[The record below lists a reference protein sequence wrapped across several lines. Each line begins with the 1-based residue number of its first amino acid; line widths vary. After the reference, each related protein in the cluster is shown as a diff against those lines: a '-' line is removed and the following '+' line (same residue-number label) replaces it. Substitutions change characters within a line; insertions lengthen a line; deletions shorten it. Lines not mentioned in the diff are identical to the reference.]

1 MNLRPQRKHAAIAE
15 SNEMPNPVQAVLPN
29 VRVIV
34 TNTGTLDVTVDGAVF
49 PPPPRG
55 EWTRGRFADLL
66 DAVTKDRSVAVRIE
80 VREVDG
86 SVFTD
91 LIHPRKRTRT
101 PESELPVEPTKPT
114 RRRKEPALVEIT
126 ADGFLPGED
135 VAVAIIVSHT
145 DASGGRAR
153 ALLDLNQVP
162 TPTGGVRNVLLFGRI
177 SGTVHIEQ
185 LS

>member
-1 MNLRPQRKHAAIAE
+1 MTSISRASRASRAKNTTEDAP
-15 SNEMPNPVQAVLPN
+15 AVLPN

-34 TNTGTLDVTVDGAVF
+34 TGTGALDVTVDGAVF
-49 PPPPRG
+49 PPPAHG
-55 EWTRGRFADLL
+55 EWTRGSFADLL

-91 LIHPRKRTRT
+91 LIHPRKRDRT
-101 PESELPVEPTKPT
+101 PEPEPPSAPAKSA
-114 RRRKEPALVEIT
+114 RKRKGPALVEVT

-145 DASGGRAR
+145 DASSGHAR
-153 ALLDLNQVP
+153 ALLDLNQLP
-162 TPTGGVRNVLLFGRI
+162 TSTGGVRDVLLFGRI
-177 SGTVHIEQ
+177 SGTVHIES
-185 LS
+185 LP

>member
-1 MNLRPQRKHAAIAE
+1 MNVRPQKKHAAAA
-15 SNEMPNPVQAVLPN
+15 SNETPGPVQAVLPN

-34 TNTGTLDVTVDGAVF
+34 TDTGTLDVTVDGAVF

-55 EWTRGRFADLL
+55 EWTRGSFTDLL

-101 PESELPVEPTKPT
+101 PESVPPS
-114 RRRKEPALVEIT
+114 EPAKPVWKLKGPVLVEVT

-145 DASGGRAR
+145 DAAGGRAC
-153 ALLDLNQVP
+153 ALLDLNQLP
-162 TPTGGVRNVLLFGRI
+162 TPTSRAQDVLLFGRI
-177 SGTVHIEQ
+177 SGTVHIET
-185 LS
+185 LP